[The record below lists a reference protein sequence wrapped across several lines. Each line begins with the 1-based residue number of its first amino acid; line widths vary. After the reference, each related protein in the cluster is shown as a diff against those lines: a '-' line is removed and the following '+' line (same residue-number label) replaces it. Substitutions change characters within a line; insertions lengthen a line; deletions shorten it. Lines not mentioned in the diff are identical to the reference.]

1 MRYTLNNNTNQDFSV
16 LTKLIEKF
24 FPFAQ
29 KQIGFHKPVRIDL
42 QSDSHNAQDPFG
54 KTAYYEPAGH
64 KIVLFVDG
72 RHPKDIMRSLSH
84 ELVHHHQNC
93 NGKFENSGATEEG
106 YAQNDPHLRG
116 MEQDAFLRG
125 SMIFRD
131 WCDLIQTNGLQ
142 ETNYKGIKGD
152 NLMNKKDIRELV
164 QRAIHTALSNT
175 NLVEEERIE
184 EGGAADRPENKDKH
198 VADAGRG
205 KRVQLEGE
213 GEGEE
218 LEEELEE
225 EGAGEEELEE
235 GGAADRPENKDKHV
249 ADPGRGKRVK
259 VNEGKRPTKQWW
271 EDSLY
276 NKLVKEYTE
285 NK

>member
-142 ETNYKGIKGD
+142 ETNYKGTKGD
-152 NLMNKKDIRELV
+152 NLMNKEDIRELI
-164 QRAIHTALSNT
+164 QRALHTALSNT
-175 NLVEEERIE
+175 NLVEDVEPAETSKEDNSEGVELEEEQELE
-184 EGGAADRPENKDKH
+184 E
-198 VADAGRG
+198 
-205 KRVQLEGE
+205 
-213 GEGEE
+213 
-218 LEEELEE
+218 EEELEE
-225 EGAGEEELEE
+225 RRKTSDRAQGRDS
-235 GGAADRPENKDKHV
+235 GGR
-249 ADPGRGKRVK
+249 RVK
-259 VNEGKRPTKQWW
+259 DANTGEKLNESDAPVKEWW
-271 EDSLY
+271 EKSLFERLT
-276 NKLVKEYTE
+276 NKYTGR
-285 NK
+285 K